1 MSQLFLSEEDAELR
15 EFFIEDATELLAE
28 VREILANLLR
38 GEAADGGMQSV
49 RRAFH
54 NLKGASMSLP
64 GCDSLEGF
72 TRLAESLATALDQG
86 VVAANPEVLR
96 LLDDAA
102 SAIQG
107 VLAEHGRE
115 PRLPLLPN
123 HLLMAL
129 MYCQDRLVGI
139 DASLDSVKTPV
150 SLDDSLRQFRAAE

>member
-1 MSQLFLSEEDAELR
+1 MSQSFLSEEDAELR
-15 EFFIEDATELLAE
+15 EFFIEDASGLLAE
-28 VREILANLLR
+28 VRQILANLLR
-38 GEAADGGMQSV
+38 GEVADGGMQSV

-72 TRLAESLATALDQG
+72 TRLAESLATALEHG
-86 VVAANPEVLR
+86 VIAANPEVLT
-96 LLDDAA
+96 LLDEAA
-102 SAIQG
+102 SAIQS
-107 VLAEHGRE
+107 VLAEHGTE

-139 DASLDSVKTPV
+139 DASLDSVQTPV
-150 SLDDSLRQFRAAE
+150 SLDEPLRQFRAAK